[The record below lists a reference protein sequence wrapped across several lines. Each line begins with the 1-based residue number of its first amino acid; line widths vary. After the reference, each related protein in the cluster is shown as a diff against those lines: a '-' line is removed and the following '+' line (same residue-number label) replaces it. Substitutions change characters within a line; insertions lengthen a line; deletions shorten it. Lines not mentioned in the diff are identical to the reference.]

1 MSSFL
6 ADPSVQMVRCS
17 LDKGRSP
24 TPLTP
29 RPPPHNVAADRTGVR
44 AVRATPP
51 SGRWLSSR
59 AQRRLGGG
67 RAEMKSQTAMSPS
80 PPSPLLQ
87 LFPTASIAA
96 VLPAVAPRN
105 GRSSRVASSAPLRTC
120 AGALR
125 PPGPTS
131 RQNMIFPCCSDGGL
145 VLFGRSSTV
154 TSVTPAP
161 ARAQRPTSHHPVAV
175 LSRVATCTSSA
186 AWSALPLGSDTA
198 KSSIACGRPA
208 LRRTADPCRGYAGLG
223 H

>member
-96 VLPAVAPRN
+96 VVRYCQQPRRGMAEAAPP
-105 GRSSRVASSAPLRTC
+105 APLSARVHVHC
-120 AGALR
+120 AAAGSDVQAEHDISMLLR
-125 PPGPTS
+125 
-131 RQNMIFPCCSDGGL
+131 RWAGL
-145 VLFGRSSTV
+145 VWAFLHCDVGHACPGQGAEADVSPSGCSPQSGRNVYLFRSV
-154 TSVTPAP
+154 ERAP
-161 ARAQRPTSHHPVAV
+161 AGQRYSQ
-175 LSRVATCTSSA
+175 
-186 AWSALPLGSDTA
+186 
-198 KSSIACGRPA
+198 K
-208 LRRTADPCRGYAGLG
+208 
-223 H
+223 